1 MCGPEL
7 IRNAQSS
14 LAKDSAD
21 TATMT
26 APRPTTPEPA
36 TPARPA
42 SAGVGRRRMLTG
54 SAAVGALLTGIGALG
69 VGNSDPAYAQA
80 LNGVSASRL
89 RVTNLSHA
97 IHTDFPV
104 YSPFALEP
112 NIFQTAWVDDDG
124 YNALKL
130 EIDEHTGTHMDAPW
144 HFFDN
149 DDALRNEQMDPANLV
164 CPLVVIRIADR
175 AETDLDAEVTV
186 RDLRN
191 WERRYGRIPRR
202 ALIAMDSGWT
212 RRVLSGQADML
223 NRGSDG
229 IPHFPGFSAEAC
241 AWLLNHR
248 DVAGIAVDS
257 PSLDPGP
264 KSVSDPQ
271 AHILMLGANKYGLE
285 ITAHMDEAPECGA
298 IAVVGVINTKGG
310 TGGPTRLLAVH

>member
-14 LAKDSAD
+14 LAEDNAD

-26 APRPTTPEPA
+26 APATTTPAPSVTA
-36 TPARPA
+36 PPTGT
-42 SAGVGRRRMLTG
+42 GVGRRRMLTG

-69 VGNSDPAYAQA
+69 VANSDPAYAQA
-80 LNGVSASRL
+80 INGVSASRL
-89 RVTNLSHA
+89 RVLDLSHA

-104 YSPFALEP
+104 YSPFVLEP
-112 NIFQTAWVDDDG
+112 NIFQTARVDDDG

-144 HFFDN
+144 HFYDN
-149 DDALRNEQMDPANLV
+149 DDALRTDQLDPANLV
-164 CPLVVIRIADR
+164 CPLVVIRIVDR
-175 AETDLDAEVTV
+175 AERDLDAEVTV
-186 RDLRN
+186 RDLRR

-202 ALIAMDSGWT
+202 ALVAMDSGWT
-212 RRVLSGQADML
+212 RRVLNGAADML
-223 NRGSDG
+223 NRDSEG

-248 DVAGIAVDS
+248 DIAGIAVDT

-264 KSVSDPQ
+264 LSVSDPQ
-271 AHILMLGANKYGLE
+271 AHILTLGANKYGLE
-285 ITAHMDEAPECGA
+285 ITANMDQAPDCGA
-298 IAVVGVINTKGG
+298 IAVVGVLKTQGG
-310 TGGPTRLLAVH
+310 TGGPTRLMAVR